1 MLMVSASSSLAGGK
15 KAATRPRSRGVV
27 WTFRSLGGC
36 LVVRPFD
43 RTQLLL
49 LISRVIG
56 YVVVPFL

>member
-1 MLMVSASSSLAGGK
+1 LMVSASSSLAGGK
-15 KAATRPRSRGVV
+15 KAWVV